1 LRISLAFS
9 FLYPAIHAVF
19 EPSSWI
25 GYFPQF
31 MFGLV
36 PDEIL
41 LHSFG
46 ALEILLALWVLSGWK
61 IRIPSMIMALML
73 LGIVMFNLNQFEVVF
88 RDLSIMGLAIALA
101 VMESATPVL
110 RVRGGAKRP

>member
-1 LRISLAFS
+1 MLGFI
-9 FLYPAIHAVF
+9 PDAV
-19 EPSSWI
+19 
-25 GYFPQF
+25 
-31 MFGLV
+31 
-36 PDEIL
+36 L

-73 LGIVMFNLNQFEVVF
+73 LGIVMFNLTQFQVVF
-88 RDLSIMGLAIALA
+88 RDLSIMGLALALA

-110 RVRGGAKRP
+110 RIRGGERRL